1 MRRGVTS
8 AIAVVVLLSS
18 FLAVPAAAHVRLDWD
33 PNDSASPL
41 DLKYGFMYET
51 KSHIVGGFVTYGRF
65 RNVAL
70 GPKGDMYF
78 DLDSYGDKKADYY
91 LHLNFAV
98 DSLRARVLKYTSKSA
113 QVIGRG
119 RAVRVSPK
127 AVVFRFPRKAIRVT
141 GGFLRWYSASR
152 YYWKTGE
159 YGRVYYR
166 WDATGWKGHEF

>member
-1 MRRGVTS
+1 MKRCVSTFV
-8 AIAVVVLLSS
+8 AVLVFAGLVQIG
-18 FLAVPAAAHVRLDWD
+18 PASAHVRLDWD

-41 DLKYGFMYET
+41 DLHYGFINET
-51 KSHIVGGFVTYGRF
+51 KSHIYGGFITYGRF

-70 GPKGDMYF
+70 GSKGDLYL

-91 LHLNFAV
+91 VHVNFAGS
-98 DSLRARVLKYTSKSA
+98 SLRARVLKYTAKSA

-119 RAVRVSPK
+119 RVVKASPK

-141 GGFLRWYSASR
+141 GGFLRWFASSR
-152 YYWKTGE
+152 YYWKTGQ